1 MDRIRGRTNSQ
12 EKKKKADHTIERDIL
27 LLKEYGFKKRTLG
40 QSSSNLKKIDGF
52 GMRQLDRLKM
62 LLLRHEQL
70 VYKYP
75 EHIRRGIEMN
85 DPGSFASALVI
96 LSPVIRDLMS

>member
-1 MDRIRGRTNSQ
+1 MDLKPKRTDAQ
-12 EKKKKADHTIERDIL
+12 ERKEDQTIERDIL

-40 QSSSNLKKIDGF
+40 QPSSNLRKIDGF

-62 LLLRHEQL
+62 LLLRHEQM
-70 VYKYP
+70 VGKYP
-75 EHIRRGIEMN
+75 EQIRRGIEMN

-96 LSPVIRDLMS
+96 LSPMLRDFMS